1 MKNTP
6 TQMAVRYL
14 ARRDHSHQELRQK
27 LKQKDYTPSDIEA
40 ALQKL
45 SQAGLLSDYRFAEN
59 YTKSRRRKGY
69 GPQRIAL
76 ELQEKGI
83 PPEMIA
89 EVLEITDNSWSSEV
103 FQVWRKRF
111 KGIQPKD
118 FKERARQMRFL
129 QYRGFTT
136 EQINTVFQKDENL

>member
-1 MKNTP
+1 MKYTAYNT
-6 TQMAVRYL
+6 ALNYL
-14 ARRDHSHQELRQK
+14 ARRDHSLLELRQK
-27 LKQKDYTPSDIEA
+27 LQQKDFDANDIDA
-40 ALQKL
+40 AVQKL
-45 SQAGLLSDYRFAEN
+45 CQSNLQSDYRFAEN

-69 GPQRIAL
+69 GPQRISL
-76 ELQEKGI
+76 ELKEKGI

-89 EVLEITDNSWSSEV
+89 EVLEIADNSWFSDI
-103 FQVWRKRF
+103 FQVWKKRF

-136 EQINTVFQKDENL
+136 EQISTVFQKDEN